1 MDKSLI
7 YMDKSLVYMDKSS
20 NNLIWRVWRKFV
32 ETDGDFW
39 KALEDTADFP
49 FAPLPLPSLFAV

>member
-7 YMDKSLVYMDKSS
+7 YMDKSS

-49 FAPLPLPSLFAV
+49 FAPLPRPSLFAV